1 VAQRDKHFGLKVFAL
16 AGAACVLMVID
27 VILLTLVVGPSA
39 ASTRTIPTVSTDAT
53 QGAALAF
60 SLPTRDS
67 RTPWPTRTPMRTA
80 TPWVTLPP
88 TPASP
93 PAMPLLAESTAL
105 PQNPLATLPGNTLAL
120 ATPVSAES
128 PALPR
133 NTPASATPVPSVK
146 TSSSALVTTPTPT
159 LQAAALA
166 TLAPDTGGGPPT
178 ATLAPLETPVGAP
191 TETPTGVPT
200 ETSVP
205 IPGETP
211 SPPPPSGSFDDL
223 PDLETYERTYR
234 NTIAGQ
240 PFDIESL
247 TLDMTNSAIP
257 RFVLEVAGGETKDVF
272 AAQSAADV
280 LGYGRGLLDDAKS
293 YLGDEYCGIAVAS
306 SYETSNRD
314 VCLNKPAWCQVGAY
328 NQSTGAWTVTWTY
341 VRGSYTGGPYAM
353 EVWNAG
359 P

>member
-1 VAQRDKHFGLKVFAL
+1 MAQRDRHFGLKVTAL
-16 AGAACVLMVID
+16 AGAACVLMVVD

-39 ASTRTIPTVSTDAT
+39 ASTRTRPTVSTDAT

-60 SLPTRDS
+60 SLPTHDS

-80 TPWVTLPP
+80 TPRVTLPP
-88 TPASP
+88 TPESP
-93 PAMPLLAESTAL
+93 PATPVLAVSSAR
-105 PQNPLATLPGNTLAL
+105 PQNPLATLPGNTAAP

-128 PALPR
+128 PALPQ
-133 NTPASATPVPSVK
+133 NTLAQASPVPSVK
-146 TSSSALVTTPTPT
+146 TSSSALVTTPTPI
-159 LQAAALA
+159 LQPAARA
-166 TLAPDTGGGPPT
+166 TTAPDTGGGPPT
-178 ATLAPLETPVGAP
+178 ATLDPLETPVD
-191 TETPTGVPT
+191 TPT

-205 IPGETP
+205 KPGETP
-211 SPPPPSGSFDDL
+211 LPPPPSGTFDDL
-223 PDLETYERTYR
+223 PDLETYERIYR

-247 TLDMTNSAIP
+247 TLDMTNPAVP
-257 RFVLEVAGGETKDVF
+257 RFVLEVAGDETKDVF

-293 YLGDEYCGIAVAS
+293 YLGDEYCGIAVKS

-314 VCLNKPAWCQVGAY
+314 ACSNKPAWCQVGAY
-328 NQSTGAWTVTWTY
+328 NHSTGAWNVTWTY